1 MVKHTIIGVVGPKRS
16 GKDTVASILVRS
28 NRFIVCPFAS
38 FLKDSC
44 KAIFMLSDDQLHG
57 NHKES
62 MDPRWNTTPRKILQ
76 SVGDLFRKKLS
87 EFLPELNMGNSET
100 IWCRCFEIWLSQF
113 STPQCIVIPDVRFH
127 DEANL
132 IKSLGGI
139 LLRVNRPGLEDTDD
153 HESEQQQKGIEVEH
167 TIENDG
173 TTTDLRTRVLSWY
186 KTMSEG
192 EVENKRKS
200 LSTSEEELRL
210 SPKRVKLDAD
220 TD

>member
-16 GKDTVASILVRS
+16 GKDSVASILVRS

-38 FLKDSC
+38 FLKDCC
-44 KAIFMLSDDQLHG
+44 KAIFMFSDDQLHG
-57 NHKES
+57 NHKET

-76 SVGDLFRKKLS
+76 AIGVLFRNNLS

-127 DEANL
+127 DEAKF
-132 IKSLGGI
+132 IKSIGGT
-139 LLRVNRPGLEDTDD
+139 LVRVNRPGLKDD
-153 HESEQQQKGIEVEH
+153 DEHESEQQQKSIQVEH

-173 TTTDLRTRVLSWY
+173 TIADLRERVLSWY
-186 KTMSEG
+186 NDVFDS
-192 EVENKRKS
+192 EVEKRKLS
-200 LSTSEEELRL
+200 LSEEIGP
-210 SPKRVKLDAD
+210 STKKVKQ
-220 TD
+220 